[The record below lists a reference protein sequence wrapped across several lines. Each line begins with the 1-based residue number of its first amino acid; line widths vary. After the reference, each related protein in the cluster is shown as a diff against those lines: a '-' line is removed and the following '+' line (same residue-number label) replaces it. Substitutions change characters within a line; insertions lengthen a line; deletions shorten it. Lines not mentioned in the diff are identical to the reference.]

1 MAHGHGFTLEVGKS
15 PNRLEMIVQ
24 IKDESLGKLLVANST
39 FFFSHGTLV
48 FDDLLSA
55 VTFASCLV
63 WAVLNLW
70 SMC

>member
-39 FFFSHGTLV
+39 FFSLMACSS
-48 FDDLLSA
+48 LMISSPL
-55 VTFASCLV
+55 
-63 WAVLNLW
+63 
-70 SMC
+70 